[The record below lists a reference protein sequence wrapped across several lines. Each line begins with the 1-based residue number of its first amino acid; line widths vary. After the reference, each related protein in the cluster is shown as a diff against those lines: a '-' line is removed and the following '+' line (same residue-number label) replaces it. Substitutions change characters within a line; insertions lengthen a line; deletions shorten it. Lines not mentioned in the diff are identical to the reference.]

1 MCLNQRQE
9 KTKWF
14 QNAEKGPWWLWN
26 GIFIQGWLCVSKQ
39 MLEGLL
45 NVLLKIAIILIKFLK
60 IKQMQKIYYSM
71 TISP

>member
-1 MCLNQRQE
+1 M
-9 KTKWF
+9 
-14 QNAEKGPWWLWN
+14 
-26 GIFIQGWLCVSKQ
+26 SKQ

-60 IKQMQKIYYSM
+60 IKQMQKIYYTM